1 MDLRL
6 QGAGAIVTGGSKGLG
21 KAIARNLLAEGAK
34 VALLARNE
42 ETLAAAAAELAELGE
57 VVTVSADTSDSAAV
71 DRAVAEAVRRLGRL
85 DVLVNSA
92 ATPASSTGGR
102 PGIDQ
107 LDEEDFLR
115 QVDTKA
121 LGYARVARAAIPH
134 LRASGGG
141 RIVSIAGMNARLSGT
156 VTNTVR
162 NLAVVALTKTLAD
175 ELGKDNIAVSCVHP
189 GMTAT
194 DSRTFDEAMQDRAR
208 SNALGRIIDASEV
221 ADVVTF
227 LASPRAIAT
236 NGAIVT
242 VDGGHPGPLWT

>member
-6 QGAGAIVTGGSKGLG
+6 SGAGAIVTGGSKGLG
-21 KAIARNLLAEGAK
+21 KAVARNLLAEGAR

-42 ETLAAAAAELAELGE
+42 ETLSAAAAELGDD
-57 VVTVSADTSDSAAV
+57 VVTVAADTND
-71 DRAVAEAVRRLGRL
+71 AEAVTRAVDEAARQLGRL
-85 DVLVNSA
+85 DVVVNSA
-92 ATPASSTGGR
+92 ATPASSTGAR
-102 PGIDQ
+102 PGIDN

-115 QVDTKA
+115 QLDTKA
-121 LGYARVARAAIPH
+121 LGYARVVRAAVPH
-134 LRASGGG
+134 LRAAGGG
-141 RIVSIAGMNARLSGT
+141 RVVSIAGMNARLSGQ

-175 ELGKDNIAVSCVHP
+175 ELGQDNIAVSCVHP

-194 DSRTFDEAMQDRAR
+194 DSRTFDEAMQARAR

-227 LASPRAIAT
+227 LASPRAMAT

>member
-1 MDLRL
+1 MDLGL
-6 QGAGAIVTGGSKGLG
+6 TGAGVLVTGGSKGLG

-42 ETLAAAAAELAELGE
+42 ETLQAAAAELGGD
-57 VVTVSADTSDSAAV
+57 VVTVSADTTDADAVGRAV
-71 DRAVAEAVRRLGRL
+71 DEAALRLGRL
-85 DVLVNSA
+85 DVVVNSA
-92 ATPASSTGGR
+92 ATPASSSGGA
-102 PGIDQ
+102 PGIAN
-107 LDEEDFLR
+107 LVEEDFLH
-115 QVDTKA
+115 QLDTKA
-121 LGYARVARAAIPH
+121 LGYARVVRAAVPH

-141 RIVSIAGMNARLSGT
+141 RIVSIAGMNARLSGQ

-175 ELGKDNIAVSCVHP
+175 ELGRDNIAVTCVHP

-194 DSRTFDEAMQDRAR
+194 DSRAFDDAMTARAR
-208 SNALGRIIDASEV
+208 ANALGRIIDASEV

-227 LASPRAIAT
+227 LASPRAMAA

>member
-6 QGAGAIVTGGSKGLG
+6 QGAGAIVTGGSSGIG
-21 KAIARNLLAEGAK
+21 KAVARALLAEGAR
-34 VALLARNE
+34 VALLSRTAE
-42 ETLAAAAAELAELGE
+42 HLAAAAGELGE
-57 VVTVSADTSDSAAV
+57 GVVTVQADTTDAAAVTAAV
-71 DRAVAEAVRRLGRL
+71 DEAAAALGRL
-85 DVLVNSA
+85 DVVVNSA

-102 PGIDQ
+102 AGIEN
-107 LDEEDFLR
+107 LDEDDFLR
-115 QVDTKA
+115 QLDTKA
-121 LGYARVARAAIPH
+121 LGYARVARAAVPH

-175 ELGKDNIAVSCVHP
+175 ELGQHNIAVSCVHP

-194 DSRTFDEAMQDRAR
+194 DSRTFDEAMEARAR
-208 SNALGRIIDASEV
+208 SNALGRIVDASEV

-227 LASPRAIAT
+227 LASPRAMAT
-236 NGAIVT
+236 NGAIIT